1 LGALQ
6 KQSGKDAGWGNY
18 KLMHRFISFYFILE
32 NIGSDLHLIK
42 QKKRIIKL
50 FALSYSL
57 ELYNA
62 GNEAK

>member
-32 NIGSDLHLIK
+32 NTGSDLHLIK
-42 QKKRIIKL
+42 QKKKD
-50 FALSYSL
+50 
-57 ELYNA
+57 N
-62 GNEAK
+62 